1 MRRDGRQWLSYCASD
16 SGLTKEEFYLINKVQ
31 KGRCESVSNTIELWE
46 VNKLIN
52 KKFFIPTYQR
62 GYRWD
67 VQQVKDLL
75 NDLYEFKNSANTSEG
90 EFYCLQP
97 IVVKKRGDV
106 YDVIDGQQR
115 LTTILIILKYLNQ
128 RRTYRIDY
136 ATREGSE
143 KFLDEICDRAKEEIV
158 EKNIDFYFMK
168 TAFVTVEKWFDTMT
182 EEHEE
187 YSLET
192 EMTTYLLRHCKVIW
206 YEVDDVDAESIFT
219 RLNIGKIPLTNAEL
233 IKALLLKES
242 NYSGDSKV
250 TYLRQMEIANEWDMI
265 ENTLQDDKVWYFI
278 NRQYSKQPEV
288 RIEYIFDSINY
299 SDEEAKGEYATFYKF
314 NEMLKT
320 VSVND
325 VWKKVKDYFQIIMEW
340 YNNQVY
346 YHLIGFITSR
356 KLNSIEDLIYE
367 YRACNYSKSEFL
379 GSIKDTIKK
388 KMERIGDISI
398 LDYNDNADDINTV
411 LLLFNVITVMN
422 KSNAYSRFRFD
433 EYQKNEWS
441 LEHIHAQNAEGILN
455 SSDAMLSWI
464 DEHLASFKTFVD
476 QEDSNKYEKIVGLLE
491 NFDRKHI
498 TQDSFTRL
506 FDEICKKI
514 ESDYG
519 TDLNNISNL
528 ALLDRNT
535 NSALSNSFFD
545 VKRSIIVDKDRN
557 GEFIPICTRNV
568 FLKYYSEDASQIH
581 YWSQKDRA
589 DYLQAIKNTL
599 GEFLQEG

>member
-1 MRRDGRQWLSYCASD
+1 M
-16 SGLTKEEFYLINKVQ
+16 
-31 KGRCESVSNTIELWE
+31 SNSIDLWE
-46 VNKLIN
+46 INKLIN

-67 VQQVKDLL
+67 VQQVEDLL
-75 NDLYEFKNSANTSEG
+75 NDLYEFKGNANTNAG

-97 IVVKKRGDV
+97 IVVKKRGDI

-128 RRTYRIDY
+128 RRTYSINY

-143 KFLDEICDRAKEEIV
+143 KFLDEISKRAEENIV
-158 EKNIDFYFMK
+158 EKNIDFFFMK
-168 TAFVTVEKWFDTMT
+168 TAYNTVKNWFETMI

-206 YEVDDVDAESIFT
+206 YEVDDDVDAESIFT

-242 NYSGDSKV
+242 NYSEEGKV

-299 SDEEAKGEYATFYKF
+299 SDFETNGEFATFYKF

-320 VSVND
+320 MSVDD
-325 VWKKVKDYFQIIMEW
+325 VWKKIKDYFQTIMEW

-367 YRACNYSKSEFL
+367 YKACNYTKSEFL
-379 GSIKDTIKK
+379 DSIKETIKK
-388 KMERIGDISI
+388 KMRKIGDISV
-398 LDYNDNADDINTV
+398 LDYNDDAEDINTV

-433 EYQKNEWS
+433 KYQKNEWS

-455 SSDAMLSWI
+455 STDTMLAWI

-476 QEDSNKYEKIVGLLE
+476 QEGSDRYEKIVKMLE
-491 NFDRKHI
+491 DFDRKHI

-506 FDEICKKI
+506 FDEICKEI

-528 ALLDRNT
+528 ALLDKNT
-535 NSALSNSFFD
+535 NSALSNRFFD
-545 VKRSIIVDKDRN
+545 VKRRIIVEKDRI

-589 DYLQAIKNTL
+589 DYLQSIKNTL
-599 GEFLQEG
+599 REFLWEE

>member
-1 MRRDGRQWLSYCASD
+1 M
-16 SGLTKEEFYLINKVQ
+16 
-31 KGRCESVSNTIELWE
+31 SNSIDLWE
-46 VNKLIN
+46 INKLIN
-52 KKFFIPTYQR
+52 KRFYIPTYQR

-67 VQQVKDLL
+67 VQQVEDLL
-75 NDLYEFKNSANTSEG
+75 NDLYEFKGNANTSAG

-97 IVVKKRGDV
+97 IVVKKRGDLF
-106 YDVIDGQQR
+106 DVIDGQQR

-128 RRTYRIDY
+128 RRTYSIDY

-143 KFLDEICDRAKEEIV
+143 RFLDEICDRAKEDII
-158 EKNIDFYFMK
+158 EKNIDFFFMK
-168 TAFVTVEKWFDTMT
+168 TAYNTIENWFETMI
-182 EEHEE
+182 EDHEE

-192 EMTTYLLRHCKVIW
+192 EMTTILLRYCKVIW
-206 YEVDDVDAESIFT
+206 YEVDDDVDAESIFT

-242 NYSGDSKV
+242 NYSEDGKV

-265 ENTLQDDKVWYFI
+265 ENTLQDDRVWYFI

-288 RIEYIFDSINY
+288 RIEYIFDSINF
-299 SDEEAKGEYATFYKF
+299 SDYETNGEFATFYKF

-320 VSVND
+320 MSVDD
-325 VWKKVKDYFQIIMEW
+325 VWKKIKDFFQTIMEW
-340 YNNQVY
+340 YNNQIY
-346 YHLIGFITSR
+346 FHLIGFITSR

-379 GSIKDTIKK
+379 DSIKKTIKR
-388 KMERIGDISI
+388 KMYKIGDIGV
-398 LDYNDNADDINTV
+398 LDYNDDAENINTV
-411 LLLFNVITVMN
+411 LLLFNVITVMK

-441 LEHIHAQNAEGILN
+441 LEHIHAQKSEGILN
-455 SSDAMLSWI
+455 STDAMLAWI
-464 DEHLASFKTFVD
+464 DEHLLSFKTFVD
-476 QEDSNKYEKIVGLLE
+476 QEGSDRYKKIVKQLE
-491 NFDRKHI
+491 KFDRSHI

-506 FDEICKKI
+506 FDEICKEI

-519 TDLNNISNL
+519 TDLDNISNL

-545 VKRSIIVDKDRN
+545 VKRRIIVEKDRN

-581 YWSQKDRA
+581 YWSQKDRSN
-589 DYLQAIKNTL
+589 YLQAIKNTL
-599 GEFLQEG
+599 GEFLQEE

>member
-1 MRRDGRQWLSYCASD
+1 M
-16 SGLTKEEFYLINKVQ
+16 
-31 KGRCESVSNTIELWE
+31 SNTIELWE

-62 GYRWD
+62 GYRWN
-67 VQQVKDLL
+67 VQQVEDLL
-75 NDLYEFKNSANTSEG
+75 NDLYEFKNSANTSAG

-97 IVVKKRGDV
+97 IVVKKRGDL

-128 RRTYRIDY
+128 RRTYYSIDY
-136 ATREGSE
+136 DIREGSK
-143 KFLDEICDRAKEEIV
+143 KFLDEICDRAKGEIV

-168 TAFVTVEKWFDTMT
+168 TAFATVEKWFDTMT
-182 EEHEE
+182 EEYEE
-187 YSLET
+187 YSLEA
-192 EMTTYLLRHCKVIW
+192 EMTTYLLRFCKVIW
-206 YEVDDVDAESIFT
+206 YEVDDDVDAESIFT

-242 NYSGDSKV
+242 NYSGDGEV

-265 ENTLQDDKVWYFI
+265 ENTLQDDRVWYFI

-299 SDEEAKGEYATFYKF
+299 SDHETKGEFATFYKF

-320 VSVND
+320 MSVDD
-325 VWKKVKDYFQIIMEW
+325 VWKKIKDYFQIVMEW

-356 KLNSIEDLIYE
+356 KLNSIKNLIDE
-367 YRACNYSKSEFL
+367 YMGWDYSKSEFL
-379 GSIKDTIKK
+379 GSIKDIIKR
-388 KMERIGDISI
+388 KMERIGDIST
-398 LDYNDNADDINTV
+398 LDYNDNVNDINTV

-455 SSDAMLSWI
+455 SSDTMLAWI
-464 DEHLASFKTFVD
+464 DEHLTSFKTFVD
-476 QEDSNKYEKIVGLLE
+476 QEGNNKYEKIVDMLE

-506 FDEICKKI
+506 FDEICKEI

-545 VKRSIIVDKDRN
+545 VKRRIIVEKDRN

-599 GEFLQEG
+599 GEFLKEE